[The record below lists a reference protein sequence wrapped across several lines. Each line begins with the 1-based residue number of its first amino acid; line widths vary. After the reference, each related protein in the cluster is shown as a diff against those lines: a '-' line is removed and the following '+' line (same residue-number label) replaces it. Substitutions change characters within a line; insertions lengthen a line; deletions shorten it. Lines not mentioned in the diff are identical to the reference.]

1 MTRKQEAEQNNAATD
16 VNNEQSPEIEE
27 LAPENQAASEEEAA
41 KEAETESEDEAVV
54 EAASAE
60 SDLAAQLEEARSKAD
75 ANWDVA
81 VRAKAELENLR
92 KRHERDLSKAHKYAL
107 ERFVNELLPVRDSLE
122 LGLNAAQDDNADVAK
137 LREGTELTLNLFTSV
152 MEKSNVVVIDPIGES
167 FNPEL
172 HQAMSMQP
180 VEDVEPNTVV
190 TVIQKGYSLN
200 DRLIRPAMVIVSQ
213 AVTTNIDEQA

>member
-1 MTRKQEAEQNNAATD
+1 MTKKQEAEQSASATD
-16 VNNEQSPEIEE
+16 IKDEQ
-27 LAPENQAASEEEAA
+27 ASEVEEPTSERQV
-41 KEAETESEDEAVV
+41 EAETDEAEVVAEIEDEI
-54 EAASAE
+54 EAAADE
-60 SDLAAQLEEARSKAD
+60 NDVAAQLDEALKKAD
-75 ANWDVA
+75 TNWDLA

-92 KRHERDLSKAHKYAL
+92 KRHDRDLSNAHKYAL

-152 MEKSNVVVIDPIGES
+152 MEKFNVAVIDPEGEP

-172 HQAMSMQP
+172 HQAMAMQQ

-190 TVIQKGYSLN
+190 TVVQKGYSLN
-200 DRLIRPAMVIVSQ
+200 ERLVRPAMVIVSQ
-213 AVTTNIDEQA
+213 AVTTNVDEQA